1 MGNRRIFRSCEKFS
15 KTYLKLDHIKQTNEI
30 DIHKNIEYELFISIY
45 IKFVYYLY
53 NLFSF
58 KEKKNRIVNK
68 SLIVDAIFNTD
79 FLLNII
85 YNKDIDKAVEIFE
98 EYFIKLTHTQK
109 GKSYEIKCI
118 ALARILY
125 LNPIENIIKML
136 SQQT

>member
-1 MGNRRIFRSCEKFS
+1 MYIIYT
-15 KTYLKLDHIKQTNEI
+15 TYFHLKK
-30 DIHKNIEYELFISIY
+30 KRIEYSLE
-45 IKFVYYLY
+45 
-53 NLFSF
+53 
-58 KEKKNRIVNK
+58 RNK

-98 EYFIKLTHTQK
+98 KYFIKLTHTQK

-125 LNPIENIIKML
+125 RSCEKSYRKYNKNVEPTNINTEI
-136 SQQT
+136 T